1 MDVSVSEGRTAM
13 TATETATRITEDEL
27 AKNLADIMKRVH
39 EHGDEFSVV
48 RDGVVIAVIRPFRQP
63 IGITGRELAKRL
75 AGLEWPD
82 EDFARDLEE
91 AQRLQRPPREPE
103 WPS

>member
-1 MDVSVSEGRTAM
+1 M
-13 TATETATRITEDEL
+13 TATEAALRITEEEL
-27 AKNLADIMKRVH
+27 SKNLADILKRVH

-48 RDGVVIAVIRPFRQP
+48 RDGVVIAVFRPVRQP
-63 IGITGRELAKRL
+63 VGITGRELAKRL

-82 EDFARDLEE
+82 EDFGRDLED
-91 AQRLQRPPREPE
+91 AQTSQRPPEEPQ